1 MSISTAWPPFTRV
14 NDQNVFLGWV
24 VIVVQDQLHI
34 CLSKVLNIVTSVH
47 GSSEPQF
54 CMFVFRYSLGS
65 TFWDIQYVLKCQ
77 QKKKTLSTKAGT
89 EGCFGCS
96 ELAEVDKSAWIEGR
110 AGLRGNATCAQSEGT
125 LTSPLTV
132 WIKTL

>member
-77 QKKKTLSTKAGT
+77 QRKKKPCLQKLELRAVSAVLSWQRSTSLLGLKA
-89 EGCFGCS
+89 EQ
-96 ELAEVDKSAWIEGR
+96 V
-110 AGLRGNATCAQSEGT
+110 
-125 LTSPLTV
+125 
-132 WIKTL
+132 